1 MLYFSPSSVSI
12 DGIGV
17 YSAEPLPKG
26 ENFVSISDCI
36 IHSHIM
42 HWTCYYYTSGYV
54 IGNQSLIH
62 ITIML
67 LIS

>member
-26 ENFVSISDCI
+26 ENFVSMSDCI

-42 HWTCYYYTSGYV
+42 HWTCIVITSVYV
-54 IGNQSLIH
+54 IGNQSYSH
-62 ITIML
+62 YYHVTN
-67 LIS
+67 

>member
-42 HWTCYYYTSGYV
+42 HWTFVTGYV